1 MKILIGIL
9 LILHGL
15 IVVGQSAGSFGSTLP
30 NEIQNPAFV
39 SWWPVSMGRSWL
51 FSWLGLEKTLAT
63 YRIGG
68 LFWLAGGIVL
78 VAAGLGLLGL
88 IIPTAW
94 WRDLAVAGG
103 AISLFMLVLYLHPL
117 MIIGTASSLAV
128 IVSLLWT
135 KWPAMNMLP

>member
-103 AISLFMLVLYLHPL
+103 AISLFMLVIYLHPL